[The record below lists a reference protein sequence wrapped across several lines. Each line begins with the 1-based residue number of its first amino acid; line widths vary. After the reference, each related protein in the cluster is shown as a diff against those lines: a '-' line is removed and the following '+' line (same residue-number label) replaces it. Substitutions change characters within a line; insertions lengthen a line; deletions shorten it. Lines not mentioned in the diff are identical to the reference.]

1 MNSCLKLLIVSV
13 LLFAMYACSTPEE
26 PSVSVVEPIAFKSH
40 SDSVPKHHG
49 KLFEINCA
57 YPKELPHSVFKLS
70 EAFQSPLNK
79 DNAAAYIQELK
90 QHVTPALEKFILDN
104 ANWNAKKEGWFHEP
118 WIGDTRDP
126 ILGCYNGNN
135 NQKGTFKNVNENQLG
150 YVLVLYDSLAAFTL
164 GEIFGTD
171 GMVPLTKDRKVDLEK
186 EKGQFKEGAVILKLA
201 FSNVNQDK
209 WSDMEGAREF
219 QIYNNN
225 PSDTVYKYH
234 TVSLFQIDMI
244 VKDSK
249 NSPTTG
255 WMFSTLVYDKSVKSK
270 NILDKFVPLGGM
282 WGNDPEVNTAV
293 SEVYYDQNPLLQ
305 ETWINN
311 SAPYYSRETLGW
323 GGRLSGPNDG
333 AVALNGIVNGKTYE
347 RLQMTSCMSCHLP
360 AQQKF
365 ASFLLPAKDI
375 TKNIFYSNNDPEWK
389 RYFRDL
395 KGTESFDPGEYS
407 FDYDMAIA
415 FKSMKAYLQYLDST
429 ATQNKQRYMTTDK
442 QDNYKLFEEY
452 RKIKE

>member
-1 MNSCLKLLIVSV
+1 MNDYLKLLIISV
-13 LLFAMYACSTPEE
+13 LLSTIYACSTSPKDES
-26 PSVSVVEPIAFKSH
+26 PISVESIAFKSH

-57 YPKELPHSVFKLS
+57 YPEELPHSVFQLS
-70 EAFQSPLNK
+70 DAFQSPLNK
-79 DNAAAYIQELK
+79 DNANSYILELK
-90 QHVTPALEKFILDN
+90 HHVTPVLEQFIFDN

-118 WIGDTRDP
+118 WIGDLREP

-135 NQKGTFKNVNENQLG
+135 NQKGTFTNVDVNQLG
-150 YVLVLYDSLAAFTL
+150 YVLVLYDSLSAFTL
-164 GEIFGTD
+164 GQLFGTN

-186 EKGQFKEGAVILKLA
+186 EKGQFKEGAVVLKLA
-201 FSNVNQDK
+201 FSNVNKDQ
-209 WSDMEGAREF
+209 WSDMDGAPEF

-225 PSDTVYKYH
+225 SDDPVYKYH

-255 WMFSTLVYDKSVKSK
+255 WMFSTLVYDKSIKSK

-282 WGNDPEVNTAV
+282 WGNDPNVNTAV
-293 SEVYYDQNPLLQ
+293 GEVFYEQNPLLQ

-333 AVALNGIVNGKTYE
+333 AVALNGVVDGKTYE
-347 RLQMTSCMSCHLP
+347 RLQVTSCMSCHLP
-360 AQQKF
+360 AQQEF
-365 ASFLLPAKDI
+365 ASFLLPMDTATDQ
-375 TKNIFYSNNDPEWK
+375 FYNNNSPEWK

-415 FKSMKAYLQYLDST
+415 YKSMKGYLNYLDST
-429 ATQNKQRYMTTDK
+429 ENQHKQRYMITPK
-442 QDNYKLFEEY
+442 KDNYTLFEEY
-452 RKIKE
+452 RKIEK